1 MCEGGIVVQVNH
13 FFLQI
18 LKITILMSLF
28 EVRLDKRLF
37 QIFHLKK
44 IIMLLTRNL
53 IILIELN

>member
-28 EVRLDKRLF
+28 EVRLDERLF
-37 QIFHLKK
+37 
-44 IIMLLTRNL
+44 
-53 IILIELN
+53 

>member
-1 MCEGGIVVQVNH
+1 MCEGGIAVQVNH

-37 QIFHLKK
+37 
-44 IIMLLTRNL
+44 
-53 IILIELN
+53 